1 MDKDYYKI
9 LEIDQDA
16 SEEIIEKAYKTL
28 VKKYHPDLQNET
40 QKTYYE
46 EKMKQ
51 INEAYAVLS
60 DENAREEYDK
70 NLENDSIT
78 KEEYE
83 KILRE
88 NSYLREKIKEINENT
103 NNNIIKNNTT
113 NNTSQIQNNNIQAES
128 LTDYYMEKMNR
139 TIQQAYQDAYIQ
151 DMKNRGYR
159 FTTKHTFKEY
169 LKAIITMAVILLVI
183 FLIAQIPFIKKYLV
197 SLYEQNEVLK
207 AIIDMFVNTFKQ
219 FFR

>member
-1 MDKDYYKI
+1 
-9 LEIDQDA
+9 
-16 SEEIIEKAYKTL
+16 
-28 VKKYHPDLQNET
+28 
-40 QKTYYE
+40 
-46 EKMKQ
+46 MKQ

-88 NSYLREKIKEINENT
+88 NSYLREKIEELNENT
-103 NNNIIKNNTT
+103 NNNILENNT

-151 DMKNRGYR
+151 DMKNRGYK

-183 FLIAQIPFIKKYLV
+183 FLIAQIPFIKKYLI
-197 SLYEQNEVLK
+197 SLYERNEVLK